1 MPGIRP
7 FFYRILVKHIIPLYR
22 RKNRETGEIGGT
34 FNAPRPPKRLTNKYI
49 VSEVD
54 VNRRKLFT
62 VSPRHS
68 AHKHHVFYLHGG
80 GYIAGISAAHWY
92 FVDQLIKKLKC
103 TVSMYDYPLAPKQ
116 QARETLHDTLAAYN
130 TLFADGGARITV
142 MGDSAGA
149 GMSLAIVQMLRD
161 AGLRLPERVIGLS
174 PWMDLTMCNEEIE
187 AIAAKDFFLDEKY
200 LIQAGKA
207 YAGNEALN
215 NPLLSPVHADFRGL
229 PPIHFFMG
237 TGDILM
243 PDTRQAVRN
252 AAKQGVEIDYR
263 EYDDMFHVWMLF
275 PIPEA
280 KKVLREIKQIVLR
293 K

>member
-7 FFYRILVKHIIPLYR
+7 FFYRILIKHIIPLYR
-22 RKNRETGEIGGT
+22 KKNRETGEIGGS
-34 FNAPRPPKRLTNKYI
+34 FHAPKPPRRLTNKYI
-49 VSEVD
+49 VSEVN

-62 VSPRHS
+62 ISPRHS
-68 AHKHHVFYLHGG
+68 ENKHHIFYLHGG
-80 GYIAGISAAHWY
+80 GYIAGISSAHWY
-92 FVDQLIKKLKC
+92 FVNRLLKKINC

-116 QARETLHDTLAAYN
+116 TARQTLHDALAAYN
-130 TLFADGGARITV
+130 SLFSDDHARVTI

-149 GMSLAIVQMLRD
+149 GMSLALVQMLRD
-161 AGLRLPERVIGLS
+161 AGLPLPERVIGLS
-174 PWMDLTMCNEEIE
+174 PWMDLTMTNNEIE
-187 AIAAKDFFLDEKY
+187 AIVAKDFFLDKKY

-207 YAGNEALN
+207 YAGNEDLN
-215 NPLLSPVHADFRGL
+215 NPLLSPVCADFRSL

-243 PDTRQAVRN
+243 PDTRQTVSN

-263 EYDDMFHVWMLF
+263 EYEEMFHVWMLF

-280 KKVLREIKQIVLR
+280 RKVLREIKQIMVGS
-293 K
+293 